1 MKKNYQKT
9 LHIQEVNRNLENRF
23 IVKEQVKSTQLNEQ
37 AQPPAPQQSTTGQ
50 TQNTTNLPNNNPQT
64 VMMIQTKLGVNADGK
79 IDVPTTKAIEK
90 YKQQNNLTP
99 VDGTI
104 TQQLLNSLGVT
115 QPSAQTTPTS
125 GQAQTPQT
133 TNTTQVK

>member
-64 VMMIQTKLGVNADGK
+64 VMMIQTKLGVNAGGK

-90 YKQQNNLTP
+90 YKQENNLTP